1 MQFLERAGGYVYNQF
16 ALLNPATLSGAI
28 DVVVIEQP
36 DGTLHCL
43 PFHVRF
49 GLLQILKPSH
59 KKVELYVNG
68 MKTNL
73 PMKLGDEGEA
83 FFVFEADGTLG
94 DQLLKL
100 VLTLPL
106 LAPLLEA
113 LLPQLAAAGG
123 DSDPPEPLTLNLDEN
138 DDVNNVDDRIEL
150 TDDEPKMPALP
161 RLPRSPLLEH
171 VQEVT
176 KKLNIPSKVDVNGDI
191 VLDMDGY
198 KPLSQKNIENL
209 NENFQKMFVD
219 EISKLKLLELDD
231 YGVDVWDQIIHR
243 DDDGTIRILN
253 QDENPNYGGLSP
265 NQMPQD
271 HQTPAPPARTTTHCN
286 DQDPGK
292 TYFKTLRLTLDQ
304 LQHLGLQY
312 GENHLRFKVA
322 YGLTAEVE
330 ALCFLWKLNIPIV
343 ISDIDGTITKLDAL
357 GHIMNLVGRDWTH
370 PGVARLFQD
379 IRQNGYNIIYLTA
392 RLVGQL
398 DATRQYLKGI
408 SQDMN
413 TRLPA
418 GPVLLSPDRTFA
430 ALKREVIL
438 KQPEVFKM
446 ACLQDI
452 KRLYYSPEEVVP
464 TNDLDDMR
472 TPFYAGFGNR
482 ITDAISY
489 RSVQIPLHR
498 IFTIN
503 PNGEVHMELLEL
515 AGLHSSYLKIGEIVD
530 LFFPPLREAT
540 TFAIMDN
547 RLQYNQY
554 LDHKKNQEDE
564 QPKLPPGE
572 RFVPIDMDE
581 RFTDLNYWHTKPD
594 IDNLTDL
601 SDDDDG
607 GKLVPLLPPRSP
619 RLWGRSG
626 AALLELVN
634 LIPSPAK
641 LLSESPLKLARPTS
655 MGFAPL
661 KNFMS
666 FGGLLLKKDGH
677 HLDDEYDE
685 LEFLDA
691 QQTFHMPGQ
700 FDDSTEDDFTGEL
713 EADEEDDEDDEEED
727 EEEEDDHDYEEEED
741 HDYEDDDDIDDIDNN
756 GDHHHHIH
764 DNTPHNHPG
773 LGSAQPTTNSA
784 DDTATTT

>member
-16 ALLNPATLSGAI
+16 ALLNPATLLGAI

-36 DGTLHCL
+36 DGTLHCS
-43 PFHVRF
+43 PWHVRF

-59 KKVELYVNG
+59 KKVDVYVNG
-68 MKTNL
+68 MKTDL

-83 FFVFEADGTLG
+83 FFVFEADGTSG

-106 LAPLLEA
+106 LAPLLGA
-113 LLPQLAAAGG
+113 LLPLHTPLPG
-123 DSDPPEPLTLNLDEN
+123 DSDPPEPLTLNLNEN
-138 DDVNNVDDRIEL
+138 DAVNQADDIESQIEL
-150 TDDEPKMPALP
+150 TDEDPKQPALP
-161 RLPRSPLLEH
+161 KLPRLPLLEH
-171 VQEVT
+171 VHEVT

-231 YGVDVWDQIIHR
+231 YGVDVWDHIIHR

-253 QDENPNYGGLSP
+253 QDETNNYGGLSP
-265 NQMPQD
+265 SQAASEP
-271 HQTPAPPARTTTHCN
+271 HSPAAPARTTTHCD
-286 DQDPGK
+286 DQDPDK

-304 LQHLGLQY
+304 LKHLGLQY

-357 GHIMNLVGRDWTH
+357 GHIFNLVGRDWTH

-464 TNDLDDMR
+464 TNDLDDRR

-540 TFAIMDN
+540 TFSLTLDN
-547 RLQYNQY
+547 KLQYSEY
-554 LDHKKNQEDE
+554 LEHKKNQEDQ

-581 RFTDLNYWHTKPD
+581 RFTELNYWYTKPD
-594 IDNLTDL
+594 IDNLTDI
-601 SDDDDG
+601 SDDDDNG
-607 GKLVPLLPPRSP
+607 RSVPLLPPRSP
-619 RLWGRSG
+619 RLWGRT
-626 AALLELVN
+626 AAVALLDLVN
-634 LIPSPAK
+634 LIPTPQNKTSSVSPSK
-641 LLSESPLKLARPTS
+641 PARPTLG
-655 MGFAPL
+655 GFAPL
-661 KNFMS
+661 KSFMS
-666 FGGLLLKKDGH
+666 FGGLLLKRDDQH

-685 LEFLDA
+685 SEFLDA
-691 QQTFHMPGQ
+691 QQNFHMPGQ
-700 FDDSTEDDFTGEL
+700 FDDDDDDYTGEL
-713 EADEEDDEDDEEED
+713 EADEDEDDEEDDED
-727 EEEEDDHDYEEEED
+727 EEDDDHDY
-741 HDYEDDDDIDDIDNN
+741 DDDDIDDDE
-756 GDHHHHIH
+756 HHHHH
-764 DNTPHNHPG
+764 HFQNGPNEDNIQVSVTEELVVN
-773 LGSAQPTTNSA
+773 TTAN
-784 DDTATTT
+784 